1 MKKILVIGSCGQ
13 IGTELVLNLRDKYG
27 INNVYASDIL
37 DSCPERLLPGSYLKM
52 DILEEEDVRSFI
64 ISEKISEVYLLAAL
78 LSAKAE
84 QSPEYAWR
92 LNMNGLFTILNL
104 AKEGYLK
111 KIFWPSSIAV
121 FGKTTPKFNT
131 PQLTIM
137 EPSTVYGIS
146 KQVGERWCEYYYNKY
161 DIDVRSIRYPGLI
174 SYTSLPGGGT
184 TDYAVDMFYQ
194 AKLGNHFNCFLKDD
208 TVLPMM
214 YMDDAIRATLE
225 IMNAPK
231 ENIKIRSS
239 YNLSALSFTPKDI
252 FQEIQKHIPDFKI
265 NYMPDFRQKIAD
277 TWPSSIDDT
286 FARSNW
292 GWKETYNLEM
302 LVKKMLD
309 NVDVSI
315 LSNLS

>member
-1 MKKILVIGSCGQ
+1 M
-13 IGTELVLNLRDKYG
+13 
-27 INNVYASDIL
+27 
-37 DSCPERLLPGSYLKM
+37 LLYS
-52 DILEEEDVRSFI
+52 
-64 ISEKISEVYLLAAL
+64 
-78 LSAKAE
+78 LSALAFSPVATAHASNVAE
-84 QSPEYAWR
+84 WPMSGSNDTGWVLIESTGADPSTQTMATGDMFHNFAPGAEISNLTFEIQV
-92 LNMNGLFTILNL
+92 NGSDGVWVT
-104 AKEGYLK
+104 E
-111 KIFWPSSIAV
+111 
-121 FGKTTPKFNT
+121 

-194 AKLGNHFNCFLKDD
+194 AKLGNHFTCFLKDD

-239 YNLSALSFTPKDI
+239 YNLSALSFTPKEI
-252 FQEIQKHIPDFKI
+252 FEEIQKHIPDFKI

-315 LSNLS
+315 LSNVS